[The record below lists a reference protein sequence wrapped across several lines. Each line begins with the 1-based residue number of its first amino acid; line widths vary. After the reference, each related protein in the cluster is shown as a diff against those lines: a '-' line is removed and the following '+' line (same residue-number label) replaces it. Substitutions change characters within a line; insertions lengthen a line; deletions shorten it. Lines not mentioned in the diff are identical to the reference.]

1 VSALGQVSCELAR
14 GLPATAAPLLVIA
27 TGVTSQQ
34 HAERTEE
41 LARRLASLVAGELGP
56 RARASER
63 VLDSVSAQRSAGRGT
78 DVLVLSAELGRE
90 RFAVNAEWIVAPRG
104 FWERFRPGL
113 SGASA
118 HLHAARAPDA
128 ELTAYLPPVPLVLTR
143 IDKAAPLDEPGV
155 AVACGDVDGDGALE
169 IVQVGRRKIQVGRI
183 QRGKFKITA
192 NALWSELSGVSPRP
206 LREPVASAAI
216 SERSELDVGISD
228 RADALRLDRALRVV
242 QRFPGRL
249 PWPGGGCAAV
259 TATGLSPERGACAKP
274 AAAQKTDEG
283 VDALA
288 GARVV
293 RRDGTALAVFA
304 TRRANGQLS
313 LEFGGRSF
321 PVPGSVG
328 AQIALGD
335 LDGDGR
341 PELLTTA
348 DTLDA
353 SRDAL
358 LVRTLAED
366 GSLREAFRVPV
377 PSGVRSMAICPSEGN
392 ALTPVVLA
400 TGDGLWVLR

>member
-1 VSALGQVSCELAR
+1 
-14 GLPATAAPLLVIA
+14 
-27 TGVTSQQ
+27 
-34 HAERTEE
+34 
-41 LARRLASLVAGELGP
+41 
-56 RARASER
+56 
-63 VLDSVSAQRSAGRGT
+63 
-78 DVLVLSAELGRE
+78 
-90 RFAVNAEWIVAPRG
+90 
-104 FWERFRPGL
+104 
-113 SGASA
+113 
-118 HLHAARAPDA
+118 
-128 ELTAYLPPVPLVLTR
+128 
-143 IDKAAPLDEPGV
+143 
-155 AVACGDVDGDGALE
+155 
-169 IVQVGRRKIQVGRI
+169 
-183 QRGKFKITA
+183 
-192 NALWSELSGVSPRP
+192 
-206 LREPVASAAI
+206 
-216 SERSELDVGISD
+216 
-228 RADALRLDRALRVV
+228 
-242 QRFPGRL
+242 
-249 PWPGGGCAAV
+249 
-259 TATGLSPERGACAKP
+259 
-274 AAAQKTDEG
+274 
-283 VDALA
+283 
-288 GARVV
+288 
-293 RRDGTALAVFA
+293 VFA